1 MSATGSSPSVG
12 VIAWGTALAQMLA
25 SDGRDVLL
33 WAREEALVEEINSA
47 RTNSVYL
54 PSAQFAPTIRATSD
68 LAEMAYLD
76 VALVVTP
83 AQHMGSVL
91 EAMPSHPNDLVLC
104 SKGIEAST
112 GRLMN
117 HVARDAAPG
126 SAIAVL
132 SGPTFAHEVAEG
144 LPTAVTLACGGG
156 EDQWPFAPISRTM
169 SRARKSAV
177 RSRTCSPS
185 PAAWWT
191 GSTSARTPAPP

>member
-12 VIAWGTALAQMLA
+12 VIGAGAWGTALAQMLA

-117 HVARDAAPG
+117 HVC
-126 SAIAVL
+126 L
-132 SGPTFAHEVAEG
+132 LYTF
-144 LPTAVTLACGGG
+144 
-156 EDQWPFAPISRTM
+156 
-169 SRARKSAV
+169 
-177 RSRTCSPS
+177 
-185 PAAWWT
+185 
-191 GSTSARTPAPP
+191 